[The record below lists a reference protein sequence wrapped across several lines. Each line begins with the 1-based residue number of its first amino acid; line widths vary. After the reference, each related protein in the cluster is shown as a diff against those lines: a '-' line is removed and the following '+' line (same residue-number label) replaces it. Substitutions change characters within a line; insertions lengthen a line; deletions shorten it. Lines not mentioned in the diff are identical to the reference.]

1 MMEGA
6 SFMGLWQEVTTSNF
20 EVKGQTVKHSW
31 ELTVFKDSDVPYI
44 PACWDGAQ
52 ATWGCV
58 MV

>member
-1 MMEGA
+1 MMGQA

-31 ELTVFKDSDVPYI
+31 ELTVFKDSVVPYI

-52 ATWGCV
+52 AT
-58 MV
+58 